1 MDGLANFPQINNS
14 IDETKESE
22 NSIRINNFR
31 KEKTINI
38 IIENTLN
45 VIIKIMLSFFNL

>member
-1 MDGLANFPQINNS
+1 MDGLAHIHQINNS

-31 KEKTINI
+31 KEKGSG
-38 IIENTLN
+38 
-45 VIIKIMLSFFNL
+45 MCLSLKDVMKGLKKNDDK